1 MCASINKWVKYS
13 KRISIITTEVAI
25 GGDLW
30 KKSVLK
36 NFAKFTGNM
45 PAKVSFLIKL
55 QAETCNFIKKETLE
69 QVFPCEFF
77 KIFKNNF
84 FTEHLW
90 TTGVADCYIL
100 PTIWTSD
107 IRPHI

>member
-1 MCASINKWVKYS
+1 MEVICE
-13 KRISIITTEVAI
+13 KRVFLKIS
-25 GGDLW
+25 LN
-30 KKSVLK
+30 SQ
-36 NFAKFTGNM
+36 GNM
-45 PAKVSFLIKL
+45 QAKVSFLIKL
-55 QAETCNFIKKETLE
+55 QVETCNFIKKETLA

-90 TTGVADCYIL
+90 TTGVTDCYIL